1 MAFLSM
7 FSTLFER
14 KYRVGVFIILILTA
28 KIYAQTNPYSSGN
41 SIDSIYIERLKYS
54 SIDEGLLHP
63 AAVAFSHYPELD
75 SAHII
80 FKYKSMKW
88 MMAARPAPNF
98 ICKPKT
104 DRDYFIIVNTRERMN
119 ADTLLHIMPFDAKV
133 GIIGH
138 ELAHILDYENMS
150 RVELLFFGVKYVVC
164 TRKIEKRTD
173 MTTIEHKLGDQLLKY
188 DEFIKDNDL
197 VTKRYTKRRARNYL
211 SPKTVKKMKKK
222 YK

>member
-7 FSTLFER
+7 FSTLFEK
-14 KYRVGVFIILILTA
+14 KYLVKVFIIFILIA
-28 KIYAQTNPYSSGN
+28 KIGAQTNPDFSGCI
-41 SIDSIYIERLKYS
+41 IDSIYTERLKYS
-54 SIDEGLLHP
+54 SVDEELLYP
-63 AAVAFSHYPELD
+63 AAIAFSHYPELD
-75 SAHII
+75 STHII

-88 MMAARPAPNF
+88 MMAARPSPNF
-98 ICKPKT
+98 IFKPRSE
-104 DRDYFIIVNTRERMN
+104 RDYFIVVNTRERMN

-138 ELAHILDYENMS
+138 ELAHILDYENMT

-164 TRKIEKRTD
+164 TRKIERRTD
-173 MTTIEHKLGDQLLKY
+173 MTTIEHKLGDQLLEY
-188 DEFIKDNDL
+188 NEFIKDNDL